1 MQCHGQDAT
10 AESREPQGNGRYRA
24 NGDSVGVDDRDT
36 VESVELPQT
45 VFDLKFHHRVSG
57 ALPAEGDRVIPQS
70 LLDFLR

>member
-24 NGDSVGVDDRDT
+24 NGDSVGARDT
-36 VESVELPQT
+36 VESVELTQT
-45 VFDLKFHHRVSG
+45 VFDLKLHHRASG

-70 LLDFLR
+70 LMDFLR